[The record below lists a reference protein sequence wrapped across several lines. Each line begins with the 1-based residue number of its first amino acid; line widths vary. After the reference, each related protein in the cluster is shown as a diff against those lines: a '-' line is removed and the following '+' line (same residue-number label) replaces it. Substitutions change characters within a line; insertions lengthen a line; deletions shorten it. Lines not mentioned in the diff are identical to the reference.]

1 MDRAIDAFG
10 LVLVP
15 ALPLAMMLAWC
26 VPGWRCRIECWTP
39 WAALPALLLALSG
52 AQGVSV
58 RLDAVLFGTVLA
70 LDDVSRV
77 FLAFTAL
84 LWLGAGFYSRG
95 TLAGDERASAFR
107 LLWLATMAGNF
118 GLILAR
124 DLASF
129 YASFALMSFA
139 AYGLVIHDRSR
150 AALHAGRV
158 YLAMAVIGEGLIIAG
173 LLLAA
178 GASTAPQA
186 PLLADLPAAIAAS
199 ASRDLTIACLIAG
212 FGIKAGLPLLH
223 MWLPLAHPVAP
234 VPASAVLSGAMIKA
248 GLLGWLNTLPLGLLA
263 LPQWG
268 GALIAAGFVAAFG
281 AAAIGIHQRKPKT
294 VLAYSSIS
302 QMGLITVGVGAG
314 LHQPALWPALAPA
327 IALYALHHGLAK
339 GALFLGVGIAP
350 ALAHLQAGRRR
361 ALWLALALPGLALA
375 GPMVSGAAAKI
386 SLKSALAAGI
396 VTPAWW
402 QHLPLVLSLAAVGTT
417 ALIARYLWLLAHSLR
432 EAASHQPDDYPHP
445 APVAAQWLGWG
456 LVLGAS
462 VAGLILLPWVP
473 VPAGFPP
480 DLAYLPDLLWPVLL
494 GGVIAVWAARRL
506 RAWPLPAGDVLV
518 PLLGLLR
525 ALAEQGRRIGCQAA
539 EVAAHLKRQCTP
551 AREAGAE
558 AIAPPPANPLE
569 LALRRHAALLFA
581 LLAAGGLV
589 LIVALSGA
597 AR

>member
-10 LVLVP
+10 LVLAP
-15 ALPLAMMLAWC
+15 TLPLAMMLAWC

-52 AQGVSV
+52 APGVSV
-58 RLDAVLFGTVLA
+58 HLDALLFGTVLA
-70 LDDVSRV
+70 LDEVSRV

-84 LWLGAGFYSRG
+84 LWLGAGLYSHG
-95 TLAGDERASAFR
+95 TLAGDGRASGFR

-124 DLASF
+124 DVASF

-178 GASTAPQA
+178 DASAAPKA
-186 PLLADLPAAIAAS
+186 PLLADLPGAIAAS
-199 ASRDLTIACLIAG
+199 SRRDLTMVCLLAG
-212 FGIKAGLPLLH
+212 FGVKAGLPLLH

-248 GLLGWLNTLPLGLLA
+248 GLLGWLNTLPFGALA

-268 GALIAAGFVAAFG
+268 GALIALGLFAAFG
-281 AAAIGIHQRKPKT
+281 AAAIGIQQHKPKT

-302 QMGLITVGVGAG
+302 QMGLITIGVGAG
-314 LHQPALWPALAPA
+314 LHQPALWPALGPA

-339 GALFLGVGIAP
+339 GALFLGVGVAP
-350 ALAHLQAGRRR
+350 ALASLQGGRRR
-361 ALWLALALPGLALA
+361 ALWVALALPGLALA

-386 SLKSALAAGI
+386 SLKTALDAGI

-402 QHLPLVLSLAAVGTT
+402 QHLPLALNLAAIGTT
-417 ALIARYLWLLAHSLR
+417 ALIARYLWLLAHGLR
-432 EAASHQPDDYPHP
+432 ASGPHERHP
-445 APVAAQWLGWG
+445 APAAALWLGWG
-456 LVLGAS
+456 LVLAAS

-473 VPAGFPP
+473 VPAGLPP
-480 DLAYLPDLLWPVLL
+480 DPAYLPDLVWPALL
-494 GGVIAVWAARRL
+494 GVALAVFAARRL
-506 RAWPLPAGDVLV
+506 RAWPVPAGDVLI
-518 PLLGLLR
+518 PLLRLIR
-525 ALAEQGRRIGCQAA
+525 AGAVQATRVLAGMRARLARPRRQAA
-539 EVAAHLKRQCTP
+539 QAP
-551 AREAGAE
+551 ATRTD
-558 AIAPPPANPLE
+558 AIAPPPGSPLE
-569 LALRRHAALLFA
+569 LAMRRHAALLFVLLVA
-581 LLAAGGLV
+581 ASVVLVLAWLAA
-589 LIVALSGA
+589 